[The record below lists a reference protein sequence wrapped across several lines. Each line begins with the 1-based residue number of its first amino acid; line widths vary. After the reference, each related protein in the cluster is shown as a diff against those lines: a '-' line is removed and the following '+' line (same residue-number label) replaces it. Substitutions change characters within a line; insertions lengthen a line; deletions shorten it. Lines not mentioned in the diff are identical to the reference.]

1 MVCLNAKKCTDSTLC
16 PDSQSACTI
25 VQTRKHCS
33 NVFRTCSIVCFIHMI
48 SYDHTK
54 TRATQTFKEKHDCLE
69 RFIYIRIYIYS
80 REMATIFRALSS
92 CYRGRHRTRYLYFVG
107 QGETATS
114 CQVGVVGHSSSAFV
128 KPTNDLCQDFKK
140 GFRQAPWPFSTELRS
155 ATPRHSGEYLTLL
168 ICILEFLSPLGG
180 DCLQDLNEF
189 V

>member
-69 RFIYIRIYIYS
+69 RFIYIRIYIYIAERWPPS
-80 REMATIFRALSS
+80 SELCPAATEDGTGRDTYILLDKEKPLRAAKLELWAIHH
-92 CYRGRHRTRYLYFVG
+92 RHL
-107 QGETATS
+107 
-114 CQVGVVGHSSSAFV
+114 
-128 KPTNDLCQDFKK
+128 
-140 GFRQAPWPFSTELRS
+140 
-155 ATPRHSGEYLTLL
+155 
-168 ICILEFLSPLGG
+168 
-180 DCLQDLNEF
+180 
-189 V
+189 